1 MSRIR
6 RILLLLLVLPL
17 LAGCRQDHHG
27 PRSTDIPLYSG
38 PVKTDDPLP
47 QTLRLFFWTGGD
59 GTAAEVPVG
68 ETLGCFLSSENRLSD
83 GAGPERL
90 LRFSIVCDTEEWQSP
105 VVSSEITASFSFD
118 YDDIFLSS
126 VPNDMPAENWDR
138 ISKNRIA
145 SDGEAIRCEPDFTRA
160 FEIATREV
168 TEAGKTEQEY
178 KEEMFTVTSYQW
190 GFRYRTAEIWS
201 VFPDGSYPS
210 AYSAAVCRELSLTMY
225 LTFSVRFEDGTAL
238 NGTGEAELLWRS
250 PFTMPGADV
259 LSWEGVEPCPYV
271 SLTFTSLSAALS

>member
-1 MSRIR
+1 MARIR

-17 LAGCRQDHHG
+17 LAGCRQDHRG

-47 QTLRLFFWTGGD
+47 QTLRLFFWQGGD

-68 ETLGCFLSSENRLSD
+68 ETLGCFLSSANRLSD
-83 GAGPERL
+83 GAGDDRF
-90 LRFSIVCDTEEWQSP
+90 LRFSIVCDTGTWDSP
-105 VVSSEITASFSFD
+105 AVSSDVTLSFNFG
-118 YDDIFLSS
+118 YDDVFLSLA
-126 VPNDMPAENWDR
+126 PNDQPAEKWSRLSQNHF
-138 ISKNRIA
+138 S
-145 SDGEAIRCEPDFTRA
+145 SDGEPIRCELDFTRA

-178 KEEMFTVTSYQW
+178 KDEMWTVTSYQW
-190 GFRYRTAEIWS
+190 GFRYHTAEIWS
-201 VFPDGSYPS
+201 VFPDGSYPA
-210 AYSAAVCRELSLTMY
+210 AYSAAVCHDLSLTLY
-225 LTFSVRFEDGTAL
+225 LTFSVRFEDGSVL
-238 NGTGEAELLWRS
+238 RGTGEAELLWRS

-259 LSWEGVEPCPYV
+259 LSWDGVEPCPYV